1 MKTVGRELGVRYV
14 LGGSVRR
21 DASRIRITGELVD
34 ATTGA
39 HLWADRFDGEVEAVF
54 DLQDRVTA
62 SVVGV
67 IAPALERAEIERASH
82 KPTGN
87 LDAYDYY
94 LRAMARLYQWTE
106 EGTTEALALFHRA
119 IDLDAGFASAYGMAA
134 WCYVW
139 RKGNR
144 WMRDHPRET
153 REAAELAWRAVD
165 IGADDA
171 IALVGGGYALVFVA
185 HELDAGAAYLDR
197 ALALN
202 PFLAWGLISSGWT
215 KAFLGQPE
223 DAIAQLTQAM
233 RLSPLD
239 PLAYRTLGG
248 IAFAHLLAGRYDQA
262 TQFAHRALRERHNYL
277 PAIRDLAAAHALAG
291 RPVEARRAIDQLL
304 QLDPSMRVG
313 RVGGWIPLRRPEDLA
328 RLEDGLRRAGLPE

>member
-1 MKTVGRELGVRYV
+1 MSNDPQQDYFADGIAEDITTALSRFRQFFVIARNSSFTFKGRCVDVKTVGRELGVRYV

-202 PFLAWGLISSGWT
+202 PFLA
-215 KAFLGQPE
+215 
-223 DAIAQLTQAM
+223 
-233 RLSPLD
+233 
-239 PLAYRTLGG
+239 
-248 IAFAHLLAGRYDQA
+248 
-262 TQFAHRALRERHNYL
+262 
-277 PAIRDLAAAHALAG
+277 
-291 RPVEARRAIDQLL
+291 
-304 QLDPSMRVG
+304 
-313 RVGGWIPLRRPEDLA
+313 
-328 RLEDGLRRAGLPE
+328 